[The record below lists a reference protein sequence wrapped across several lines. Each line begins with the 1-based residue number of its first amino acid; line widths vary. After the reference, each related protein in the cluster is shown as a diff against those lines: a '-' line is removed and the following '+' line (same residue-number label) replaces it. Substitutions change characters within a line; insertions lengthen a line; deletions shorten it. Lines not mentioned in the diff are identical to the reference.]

1 MRTLLSIFLLTCI
14 SIFANAQSGFNVETN
29 VINVVDN
36 QLQVV
41 EARFETVGFTFN
53 LNKKTL
59 DYTSPNGSWQEEILN
74 YTTGVNI
81 TPVLLDD
88 KDYGFELANAI
99 HEVWTNAAYYQLYA
113 SVGAPSQVYVIVEHP
128 FVGNVLRRVYF
139 KIKQ

>member
-14 SIFANAQSGFNVETN
+14 SVFANAQSGFNIETN

-41 EARFETVGFTFN
+41 EARFETVGFIFN